1 MNKPLLLGLGWGGSV
16 MLLQCILKHCCGNG
30 FILHDPRVIENR
42 WSQQWWLHTDL
53 DSKIFMREWQLRF
66 AICHLGCQK
75 IFHPVHRM
83 WQAKSISVQSLVM
96 PYIKT
101 HQYIQMMGIL
111 CKKHLSLRGIFSET
125 MLASFPWAQYSMAQ
139 NDWFLTN
146 KVLPERKA
154 LMKWSFRFS
163 MTACDYLWT
172 FHTYLIT
179 PRAYW

>member
-111 CKKHLSLRGIFSET
+111 CKKTSFAQRHFLWDNASILSLGAILNGSKWLISHKQSTSWKESTDEVDFS
-125 MLASFPWAQYSMAQ
+125 P
-139 NDWFLTN
+139 
-146 KVLPERKA
+146 
-154 LMKWSFRFS
+154 
-163 MTACDYLWT
+163 
-172 FHTYLIT
+172 
-179 PRAYW
+179 